1 MWNAYGLCLE
11 GPLRGTQLKQVIL
24 VPQFWFA
31 WSQFR
36 PGSRIIYSEQRKII
50 NGLGEWT

>member
-1 MWNAYGLCLE
+1 
-11 GPLRGTQLKQVIL
+11 LKQVIL

-36 PGSRIIYSEQRKII
+36 PGTRVFTVSDAS
-50 NGLGEWT
+50 N